1 MDFISLYSSLNHIMP
16 EISISIF
23 LMLIVGVDLIFA
35 KDKKYVPYIA
45 ILGLVV
51 TGIILLGQLGTT
63 GSAFALSSA
72 ESSGMV
78 AVDPYGIYFK
88 LLVILSSLIVVFI
101 SMSSLEIKKVFERQG
116 EYYTLMFGM
125 ILGMML
131 MVSAVDLIL
140 IYLSIELLSLSSYVL
155 AGFTKL
161 RDRNSEAAL
170 KYIIYGAAASGMMLF
185 GISILYGL
193 TGSTNLFTINTYL
206 QSSMIN
212 LFTLSLAVILIFVGF
227 GFKISAVPF
236 HFWTPDVYEGS
247 PIAITAYLSVASKAA
262 AFALLIRFVRVTF
275 VEAVNADGYWNMI
288 SLFDWQTLLI
298 LISLLT
304 MTLGNLTALW
314 QNNLKRLLAYSSI
327 AHAGYLMLGIAVLSH
342 AGVVAVMLY
351 FFAYLLMNLGAFY
364 VVMLISDRTGSEDIN
379 DLDGLGYSS
388 PMVAVP
394 LSIFFVALAGIPPT
408 FGFIAK
414 LNLFAAVIDA
424 NLITVVVIALLNTV
438 VSVYYYARIFKHLYF
453 AKVENPPTVQVPA
466 LQTSIVVI
474 LTALVILLGIFFQP
488 VVEFVTSSAS
498 FLSF

>member
-1 MDFISLYSSLNHIMP
+1 MDFTSLHSSLNYIIP
-16 EISISIF
+16 EIAVAIF
-23 LMLIVGVDLIFA
+23 LMVIVGVDLIFS
-35 KDKKYVPYIA
+35 KDKRYIPYIA
-45 ILGLVV
+45 IIGLLV
-51 TGIILLGQLGTT
+51 TGYLLFGQLGIT
-63 GSAFALSSA
+63 GSAFALS
-72 ESSGMV
+72 ESQSTGMV

-88 LLVILSSLIVVFI
+88 LLIVLSSLIVVFI
-101 SMSSLEIKKVFERQG
+101 SMSSQEIKNVFERQG
-116 EYYTLMFGM
+116 EYYALMYGM

-170 KYIIYGAAASGMMLF
+170 KYIIYGSAASGMMLF
-185 GISILYGL
+185 GISLLYGL
-193 TGSTNLFTINTYL
+193 TGNTNIFEINAIL
-206 QSSMIN
+206 QSTDIS
-212 LFTLSLAVILIFVGF
+212 LFTLSLSLILIFVGL
-227 GFKISAVPF
+227 GFKLSAVPF
-236 HFWTPDVYEGS
+236 HFWTPDIYEGA

-262 AFALLIRFVRVTF
+262 AFGILIRFVSTTF
-275 VEAVNADGYWNMI
+275 VNSIDVDGYWQML

-298 LISLLT
+298 LISLFT

-327 AHAGYLMLGIAVLSH
+327 AHAGYILLGLAVLSH
-342 AGVVAVMLY
+342 QGVVAVMLY

-364 VVMLISDRTGSEDIN
+364 VVMLISDKTGKEDIH
-379 DLDGLGYSS
+379 DLNGLGFSS
-388 PMVAVP
+388 PMLAVP

-453 AKVENPPTVQVPA
+453 SKEDNPEIIKVSS
-466 LQTSIVVI
+466 LQSTLVII
-474 LTALVILLGIFFQP
+474 LTALVILLGIYFQP
-488 VVEFVTSSAS
+488 VIEFVTKSAV
-498 FLSF
+498 FLTF